1 MFYPN
6 QHVWIGYDQSH
17 GLILHP
23 LCPFDYCVN
32 DRVIFPLNNTDI
44 QCAHNRSGL
53 LCGRCKEGYSL
64 VLSTSHCRKCTNYYL
79 VLLIPFALLGV
90 ALTFFLLVCKL
101 TVATGMLSGLVFY
114 ANIVGA
120 NHIIFLPANTFLSIF
135 ISWLNLDF
143 GIETCFY
150 NGLNAY
156 RKMWLQFVFPV
167 YMWVIVGLVVLISHY
182 SHRFA
187 KLLGNNPVSVL
198 ATIILLSYTKIL
210 RTLIAVVYVTYLE
223 YPEYNNAVWLYDANI
238 NYLRGKHIPLFL
250 GAVLVFLFLFLPY
263 TLLLLFG
270 QWLQAMSHRR
280 LFSWVNSARLKP
292 FMDSYHAP
300 YKAKHRYWPGLLL
313 VFRFVLLLVFAFEFN
328 PQRDSG
334 INLLAI
340 LVATG
345 VLVVWAWLNGG
356 VYRSWCLDALEGSF
370 VLNLIIL
377 VGATFYVKLAGGNQL
392 AVGYT
397 SVSIAFATFIGI
409 LAFQL
414 ANVTCIGQYL
424 KNKCPAVA
432 IRNVHQAETEVEPQ
446 DNDSLPDRLLNPG
459 QYEPPF
465 HTPQQNA
472 TAEPTENEG
481 LVQKELTPVYTF
493 SSIN

>member
-23 LCPFDYCVN
+23 LCPIDYCVN

-44 QCAHNRSGL
+44 QCGHNRSGL
-53 LCGRCKEGYSL
+53 LCGHCKEGYSM

-114 ANIVGA
+114 ANIVGT

-135 ISWLNLDF
+135 
-143 GIETCFY
+143 
-150 NGLNAY
+150 
-156 RKMWLQFVFPV
+156 
-167 YMWVIVGLVVLISHY
+167 MWVIVGLVVLISHY

-270 QWLQAMSHRR
+270 QWLQAMSHWR
-280 LFSWVNSARLKP
+280 LFSWVNSARLKA

-313 VFRFVLLLVFAFEFN
+313 AFRFVLLLVFAFKFN
-328 PQRDSG
+328 PQRDSST
-334 INLLAI
+334 NLLAI

-356 VYRSWCLDALEGSF
+356 VYRSWCLDALESSF
-370 VLNLIIL
+370 VLNLIVL
-377 VGATFYVKLAGGNQL
+377 VGATFFVKLA
-392 AVGYT
+392 
-397 SVSIAFATFIGI
+397 
-409 LAFQL
+409 
-414 ANVTCIGQYL
+414 
-424 KNKCPAVA
+424 
-432 IRNVHQAETEVEPQ
+432 
-446 DNDSLPDRLLNPG
+446 
-459 QYEPPF
+459 
-465 HTPQQNA
+465 
-472 TAEPTENEG
+472 
-481 LVQKELTPVYTF
+481 
-493 SSIN
+493 